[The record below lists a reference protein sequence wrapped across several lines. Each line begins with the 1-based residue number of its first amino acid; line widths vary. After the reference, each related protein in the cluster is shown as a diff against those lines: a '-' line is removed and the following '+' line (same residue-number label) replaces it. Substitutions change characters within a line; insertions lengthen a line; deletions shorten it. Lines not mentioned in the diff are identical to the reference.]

1 MFTFAPFSG
10 REGDPGRSGRH
21 ASPGHYE
28 NADGIRNAAAK
39 RGRNMVLS
47 RDSGRSK
54 NLKGQTVIH
63 FPNARPP
70 SYLLLTLVRNPI
82 VVWETCTSLTF

>member
-1 MFTFAPFSG
+1 MFTFAPFCG

-21 ASPGHYE
+21 ASSGHYE

-47 RDSGRSK
+47 RDNGSSK
-54 NLKGQTVIH
+54 YLRGQGVI
-63 FPNARPP
+63 PTYP
-70 SYLLLTLVRNPI
+70 LLTLMRNSI
-82 VVWETCTSLTF
+82 VVRRPAYC

>member
-1 MFTFAPFSG
+1 MFTFAPFCG

-39 RGRNMVLS
+39 RVRYLTYQ
-47 RDSGRSK
+47 SK
-54 NLKGQTVIH
+54 NEVFCNH
-63 FPNARPP
+63 FKQFAHDIKEKF
-70 SYLLLTLVRNPI
+70 LVGYDGKI
-82 VVWETCTSLTF
+82 FKF